1 MPKRTRN
8 QVPPPPVPLSVPG
21 EARVE
26 RKETVIPGGSC
37 IDYKTR
43 LQCPHY
49 RGGMCLMT
57 MEAVTGKWHD
67 ERTIECP
74 FGFCPI
80 KVTVEVVGPPDPAA
94 VKEAFKH

>member
-1 MPKRTRN
+1 MAKRNIR
-8 QVPPPPVPLSVPG
+8 QQPPPVHLPEPG
-21 EARVE
+21 EAKVQ
-26 RKETVIPGGSC
+26 RKEAVLKANSC

-43 LQCPHY
+43 IQCPHY

-67 ERTIECP
+67 ERRYGCP

-80 KVTVEVVGPPDPAA
+80 KVTVEVVGPPDLEA
-94 VKEAFKH
+94 VKESYKH

>member
-1 MPKRTRN
+1 MPRRTRN
-8 QVPPPPVPLSVPG
+8 QVPPPPVPISVPG

-26 RKETVIPGGSC
+26 RKETVIAGGSC
-37 IDYKTR
+37 VDYETR
-43 LQCPHY
+43 LQCPYY
-49 RGGMCLMT
+49 RGGMCFEM

-67 ERTIECP
+67 ERRYGCP

-94 VKEAFKH
+94 VKEAYKH